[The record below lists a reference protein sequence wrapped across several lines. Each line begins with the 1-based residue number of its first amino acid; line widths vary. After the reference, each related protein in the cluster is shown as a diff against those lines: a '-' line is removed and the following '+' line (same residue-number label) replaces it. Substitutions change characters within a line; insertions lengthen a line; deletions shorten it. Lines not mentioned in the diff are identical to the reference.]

1 MTYKTIVVHLD
12 EDPRSAERLVLAFE
26 LADAFRAH
34 LVGMF
39 APAAQPIPSFAI
51 AEAGAAV
58 VEIVRRNLRESAQA
72 AEQQFRSGAARR
84 GLAQFE
90 WRAALHARLPLL
102 HSARYADLVVAGQP
116 NLGLDAPPAGA
127 MGFAADLVLG
137 AGRPVLFVP
146 YAGHFARA
154 GGRILVAWDASR
166 EAARAVTDALP
177 LLQRA
182 ASVVVAVFDA
192 ERGGD
197 HGEEPGADVALYLAR
212 HGIKVS
218 VARHSGAGF
227 DAGNQILTAAADM
240 EADLIVM
247 GAYGHSRVRE
257 LVLGGATRRILETM
271 TVPVLMAH

>member
-1 MTYKTIVVHLD
+1 MTYKTIVLHLD
-12 EDPRSAERLVLAFE
+12 EDARSAERLALAFD
-26 LADAFRAH
+26 LAEAFRAH

-39 APAAQPIPSFAI
+39 APAVQPIPSFAL

-58 VEIVRRNLRESAQA
+58 LEIAQRGLREAAQA
-72 AEQQFRSGAARR
+72 AEQQFRNVAARR

-90 WRAALHARLPLL
+90 WRAALQTRLPLL
-102 HSARYADLVVAGQP
+102 RSARYADLVVAGQP
-116 NLGLDAPPAGA
+116 NLGRDAPPAGA
-127 MGFAADLVLG
+127 MAFAGDLVLG

-146 YAGHFARA
+146 YAGRFAGA
-154 GGRILVAWDASR
+154 GKRILVAWNASR
-166 EAARAVTDALP
+166 EAARALTDALP

-182 ASVVVAVFDA
+182 SSVVVAIFDA
-192 ERGGD
+192 ERAGD

-257 LVLGGATRRILETM
+257 LVLGGATRKVLETM
-271 TVPVLMAH
+271 TMPVLMAH

>member
-1 MTYKTIVVHLD
+1 VTYRTIVVHLD
-12 EDPRSAERLVLAFE
+12 EDPRSAERLTLAFD
-26 LADAFRAH
+26 LASNFGAH
-34 LVGMF
+34 LIGMF
-39 APAAQPIPSFAI
+39 APAAQPIPSFAL

-58 VEIVRRNLRESAQA
+58 VEIVQRRLREAAQS

-90 WRAALHARLPLL
+90 WRAALLGRLPLL

-116 NLGLDAPPAGA
+116 NLGLEASPGGSMAFAG
-127 MGFAADLVLG
+127 DLVLG

-146 YAGHFARA
+146 YAGRFAGA
-154 GGRILVAWDASR
+154 GSRVLVAWNASR

-182 ASVVVAVFDA
+182 ASVVVAVFDP

-227 DAGNQILTAAADM
+227 DAGNQILSAAADM
-240 EADLIVM
+240 QADLIVM

-257 LVLGGATRRILETM
+257 LVLGGATRKILETM